1 MGLNI
6 CEFISNIAFSM
17 MLCHPPDAT
26 TSPKY
31 KLMLFKRNNFFFKE
45 KNALAFNLDRCC
57 QLVLCLWFITFH
69 YRLFEKNMI
78 NDKVTDISGTVTVGT
93 AKHVY
98 RTALKIVMTG
108 WKRKNDG
115 KMMK

>member
-1 MGLNI
+1 MLPT
-6 CEFISNIAFSM
+6 SALSM
-17 MLCHPPDAT
+17 
-26 TSPKY
+26 
-31 KLMLFKRNNFFFKE
+31 
-45 KNALAFNLDRCC
+45 
-57 QLVLCLWFITFH
+57 VH
-69 YRLFEKNMI
+69 YIPLLEKNMI

>member
-1 MGLNI
+1 
-6 CEFISNIAFSM
+6 
-17 MLCHPPDAT
+17 
-26 TSPKY
+26 
-31 KLMLFKRNNFFFKE
+31 
-45 KNALAFNLDRCC
+45 
-57 QLVLCLWFITFH
+57 
-69 YRLFEKNMI
+69 MI
-78 NDKVTDISGTVTVGT
+78 NGMVTDISGTVTVGT